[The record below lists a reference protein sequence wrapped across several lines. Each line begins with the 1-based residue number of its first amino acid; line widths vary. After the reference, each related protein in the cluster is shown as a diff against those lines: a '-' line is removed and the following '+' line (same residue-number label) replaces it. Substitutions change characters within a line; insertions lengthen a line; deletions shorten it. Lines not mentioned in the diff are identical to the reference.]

1 MSHTQY
7 RFPPLTASRIALA
20 PAAAHH
26 WHPLESL
33 RQQVERL
40 YYDFAGGM
48 WPVHAGLFAEAPAP
62 QPLTHA
68 LPAVD
73 IQDKGDAYEMTA
85 ELPGLGLADIALTVA
100 NGVLSIEGSRP
111 RPADNDRT
119 FLVQERPRGAF
130 ERSFRL
136 PDDVDSPRI
145 EAAFRDGLL
154 RVQLP
159 KTASGRE
166 PAQKIAVKT

>member
-1 MSHTQY
+1 MSQTQY
-7 RFPPLTASRIALA
+7 RLPPLTVPHPASATQ
-20 PAAAHH
+20 PAHH

-33 RQQVERL
+33 RQHVERL

-48 WPVHAGLFAEAPAP
+48 WPVHAGLFPEPRTP
-62 QPLTHA
+62 QPLVHA

-73 IQDKGDAYEMTA
+73 IEDKGGAYEVTA
-85 ELPGLGLADIALTVA
+85 ELPGLGLANIALTVTD
-100 NGVLSIEGSRP
+100 GVLSIEGKHP
-111 RPADNDRT
+111 QQDGDDT
-119 FLVQERPRGAF
+119 FLIRERPRGAF

-136 PDDVDSPRI
+136 PEDVDCARI

-159 KTASGRE
+159 KNAAARK
-166 PAQKIAVKT
+166 PAQKIAVKA